1 MPDLSAAQW
10 LLAVG
15 GALGLGISKAG
26 FPGMSLV
33 HVVVFA
39 FIFGARTS
47 TGIILP
53 MLIAADVVAVRAF
66 RQHAQWTYIRRMLPA
81 TIVGVVSGFVLMG
94 RLDES
99 LFEPIIGTIVLLLV
113 VMQVARTARPG
124 LFSDVPHSRA
134 FAWAMG
140 LLAGVTTMLANAAGP
155 IFVLYALAVGLPK
168 YELVGTGALFF
179 FLVNLFK
186 VPFSAGLGLIGTQTL
201 SLNLVLLPVVFT
213 GIAIGRWL
221 TQRVPQRLFDG
232 LLLAFAAVAALRL
245 IGVW

>member
-1 MPDLSAAQW
+1 MPALSTAQW
-10 LLAVG
+10 LLAIA
-15 GALGLGISKAG
+15 GALAMGISKAG

-53 MLIAADVVAVRAF
+53 MLLAADVLAVRAF
-66 RQHAQWTYIRRMLPA
+66 QQHAQWTYIRRMLPA
-81 TIVGVVSGFVLMG
+81 TIVGVLVGFVLMG
-94 RLDES
+94 RLDEK
-99 LFEPIIGTIVLLLV
+99 LFAPIIGVIVLVLV
-113 VMQVARTARPG
+113 VLQVLRLARPG
-124 LFSDVPHSRA
+124 VFADVPHSRL
-134 FAWAMG
+134 FAWTMG

-168 YELVGTGALFF
+168 YELVGTGAWFF
-179 FLVNLFK
+179 FLVNLSK
-186 VPFSAGLGLIGTQTL
+186 VPLSAALGLIGLETL
-201 SLNLVLLPVVFT
+201 SLNLALLPAVFA
-213 GIAIGRWL
+213 GIALGRCL

-245 IGVW
+245 IGAW

>member
-1 MPDLSAAQW
+1 MPPLSTAQW
-10 LLAVG
+10 LLAVA

-33 HVVVFA
+33 HVVAFA

-66 RQHAQWTYIRRMLPA
+66 RQHAQWVFIRRMLPP
-81 TIVGVVSGFVLMG
+81 TIGGVLLGGALLG
-94 RLDES
+94 RLDEA
-99 LFEPIIGTIVLLLV
+99 LFEPVIGAIVLVLIGL
-113 VMQVARTARPG
+113 QVARMARPG
-124 LFSDVPHSRA
+124 LFADVPHSRA
-134 FAWAMG
+134 FVWTMG

-179 FLVNLFK
+179 FLVNLSK
-186 VPFSAGLGLIGTQTL
+186 VPLSAALGLIGPQTL
-201 SLNLVLLPVVFT
+201 SLNLVLLPVVFS

-221 TQRVPQRLFDG
+221 THRVPQRLFDG

-245 IGVW
+245 VGVW

>member
-1 MPDLSAAQW
+1 MPDLSTAQW

-26 FPGMSLV
+26 FPGMSLL

-53 MLIAADVVAVRAF
+53 MLIAADVVAVRVF

-81 TIVGVVSGFVLMG
+81 TIAGVVIGFVLMG

-113 VMQVARTARPG
+113 VMQLARMARPG

-179 FLVNLFK
+179 FIVNLAK
-186 VPFSAGLGLIGTQTL
+186 VPFSAGLGLIGPQTL

-221 TQRVPQRLFDG
+221 THRVSQRLFDG

>member
-1 MPDLSAAQW
+1 MPSLSTAQW
-10 LLAVG
+10 LLAVA
-15 GALGLGISKAG
+15 GALGMGISKAG

-53 MLIAADVVAVRAF
+53 MLIAADVVAVRSF

-81 TIVGVVSGFVLMG
+81 TLVGVVLGFLLMG
-94 RLDES
+94 RLDEK
-99 LFEPIIGTIVLLLV
+99 LFSPLIGTIVLLLIA
-113 VMQVARTARPG
+113 MQVGRMARPG
-124 LFSDVPHSRA
+124 LFADVPHSRA
-134 FAWAMG
+134 FAWTMG

-155 IFVLYALAVGLPK
+155 IFVLFALAVGLPK

-179 FLVNLFK
+179 FIVNLAK
-186 VPFSAGLGLIGTQTL
+186 VPLSAGLGLIGPQTL
-201 SLNLVLLPVVFT
+201 SLNLILLPAVFT

-221 TQRVPQRLFDG
+221 THRVPQSLFDG

-245 IGVW
+245 VGAW